1 MFAIYGF
8 FRYILFNGRLK
19 KRGNLKKTMSNMPKR
34 KTTKA
39 VNAEITAQSKS
50 PRKRKQVKLSSPN
63 NKPLINFMSDIFGT
77 FPLA

>member
-1 MFAIYGF
+1 MFAIYGV

-19 KRGNLKKTMSNMPKR
+19 KRGNLKTMSNMPKR

-63 NKPLINFMSDIFGT
+63 NKPLINFMSNIFGT